1 MKNKTFKERNR
12 QQVKECRASMTQYE
26 RARVHEQDAAQHVAR
41 RESITQDERARV
53 REIYA

>member
-1 MKNKTFKERNR
+1 MQNKTFKERNR